1 MDHFRILLKIV
12 CENIKH
18 SLGSIDIIKTEGVQ
32 VLEQEGQQWI
42 EFGALNMYELCVG
55 AEEIKLMLSDYDNYD
70 DIKEQFIPDILA
82 IIDDIIYHISIF
94 NIYYISAFRMFA
106 RGSKGDSYISQDEFA
121 NYLKTVDINNIVYKW
136 NINIST
142 ERKKAIIFHLGRIV
156 FFICDLCDK
165 IKNNHQE
172 AFDLLEQLHTFAMAL
187 ALLQKNLNNH
197 KYSIS
202 DLSIPWS
209 VL

>member
-1 MDHFRILLKIV
+1 M
-12 CENIKH
+12 
-18 SLGSIDIIKTEGVQ
+18 
-32 VLEQEGQQWI
+32 LEQEGQQWI

-121 NYLKTVDINNIVYKW
+121 NYLKTVDINNTTQIGRA
-136 NINIST
+136 SCR
-142 ERKKAIIFHLGRIV
+142 ERV
-156 FFICDLCDK
+156 
-165 IKNNHQE
+165 
-172 AFDLLEQLHTFAMAL
+172 
-187 ALLQKNLNNH
+187 
-197 KYSIS
+197 
-202 DLSIPWS
+202 
-209 VL
+209 